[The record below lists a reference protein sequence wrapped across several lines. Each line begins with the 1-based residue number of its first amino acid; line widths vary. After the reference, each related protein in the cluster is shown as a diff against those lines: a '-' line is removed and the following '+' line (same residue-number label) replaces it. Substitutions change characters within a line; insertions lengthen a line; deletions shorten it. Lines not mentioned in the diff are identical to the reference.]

1 MRSVLRQMPALT
13 AAFVVALLAGC
24 GSHARHTTGP
34 ALAHLTRGEKSPALG
49 NATMPSRMPTQGS
62 GGTGSE
68 DDDDGPHAAASQVSS
83 ARSVARAFFS
93 SYLAYL
99 YGRLPPARV
108 AAVDRGLRWQLERKH
123 ATTTPAER
131 ASRPRVAR
139 LSTTSSGPPVSVVA
153 VAIVTAGPGPASR
166 LTATLEPHR
175 RRWLVVAVAW

>member
-1 MRSVLRQMPALT
+1 MSALT

-24 GSHARHTTGP
+24 DSQARQTTTP
-34 ALAHLTRGEKSPALG
+34 NVAHPIRADTNPALG
-49 NATMPSRMPTQGS
+49 NATIPARADTHGS
-62 GGTGSE
+62 GGTGSG
-68 DDDDGPHAAASQVSS
+68 DDDEPHATASQVSP

-93 SYLAYL
+93 AYLAYL

-108 AAVDRGLRWQLERKH
+108 AAVDRGLRWELEREH

-153 VAIVTAGPGPASR
+153 VAIVTAGRGPASR
-166 LTATLEPHR
+166 LTATLERHR
-175 RRWLVVAVAW
+175 RTWLVVAVAG